1 MRIFLHRLT
10 YISIIAILSYISL
23 RILILNNGK
32 KNYNSDFI
40 YKLELLKKYR
50 NNKKGVL
57 IGGSSVGWG
66 LSAKLLE
73 DSLGIK
79 FINLGHHA
87 GFGIVDYL
95 PFINSCLNPNDII
108 IFSPEYS
115 FYHNPIK
122 SGGALVDLYTNNIQY
137 GLITKKYSHIIS
149 AFLFTKFNNFSN
161 KPENLNQPYHFQSIN
176 DNGDVISHYELKA
189 NGPAKLELP
198 KFNVDSFLFIYNSLL
213 SRKNCYLLYPPT
225 PQKTYEKNS
234 QKLQH
239 LNSILINRVNVVNTI
254 EHNVYNDSAYFNAQ
268 YHLTKATNFRR
279 TQELVTYLRQKINHR
294 NR

>member
-10 YISIIAILSYISL
+10 YISIITLLSFGTL
-23 RILILNNGK
+23 RIFILNNSK

-40 YKLELLKKYR
+40 YKLELLNKYK

-66 LSAKLLE
+66 LSAKILE

-95 PFINSCLNPNDII
+95 PFIRSCLNPSDII

-115 FYHNPIK
+115 FYHNPTK
-122 SGGALVDLYTNNIQY
+122 SSGALVDLYTNNIKY
-137 GLITKKYSHIIS
+137 GFITKNYSHIIS

-161 KPENLNQPYHFQSIN
+161 KPENPNQPYHFQSIN
-176 DNGDVISHYELKA
+176 DNGDVISHYSLKPT
-189 NGPAKLELP
+189 GPSSLDIN
-198 KFNVDSFLFIYNSLL
+198 KFYIDSFLSVYKSLL
-213 SRKNCYLLYPPT
+213 TRKNCYLLYPPT
-225 PQKTYEKNS
+225 QQTTYEKKS
-234 QKLQH
+234 RELKKLH
-239 LNSILINRVNVVNTI
+239 AILKDRINVVNTI
-254 EHNVYNDSAYFNAQ
+254 EDNVFSDSAYFNAE
-268 YHLTKATNFRR
+268 YHLTKEANFRR
-279 TQELVTYLRQKINHR
+279 TQELLTFLRKKQIHMSQ
-294 NR
+294 